1 MAIGLRHNSVMK
13 IAIFTLVVVFV
24 GDVHFLRAG
33 DDVKVALSLR
43 AQTDF
48 DRIVLAA
55 APELRDTTACIQS
68 EAALLPV
75 ASSEELP
82 LVHFRKGYCTLANA
96 GITGDPSAWRDAAA
110 EFDRAIE
117 VWPARVAALMRR
129 KQPMEPASTG
139 VRVLA
144 QIARLQANA
153 AVPNDVARDLAVA
166 LGTHSCP
173 AGVMPPQLC
182 ADVIGV
188 GQQWLGWI
196 DLRNGDLAAAA
207 RDFASTP
214 GWAPWIAGRQAF
226 RRAQYAEG
234 AADEQKAIA
243 DWDAARRQQ
252 PLPILARI
260 TPAPDLSEAY
270 TELGGAQLLAGN
282 STAAIASLTRAVKE
296 RSANAQAFFLRGR
309 AQEIAGHPD
318 AAQSDYSLASRTAF
332 AHAHDLASGEAHLY
346 RGILLYRRKQYAEA
360 EDEFSS
366 ALNFEIPASMR
377 ADAGA
382 WRRLAAVVA
391 GSCEASRGALEQALP
406 TVSPYFPKG
415 EARAALAACNSTS
428 ARP

>member
-1 MAIGLRHNSVMK
+1 MGLRHNSGMK

-24 GDVHFLRAG
+24 GDIHVLRAG
-33 DDVKVALSLR
+33 DDVKLALSLR

-48 DRIVLAA
+48 DRVALAA

-75 ASSEELP
+75 APPEELAV
-82 LVHFRKGYCTLANA
+82 VHFRKGYCTLANA

-129 KQPMEPASTG
+129 KLPMEQVSTG

-144 QIARLQANA
+144 QIARLQANEA
-153 AVPNDVARDLAVA
+153 APDDAARDLDIA
-166 LGTHSCP
+166 LGTHFCP

-182 ADVIGV
+182 EEVIGV
-188 GQQWLGWI
+188 GQQWQGWI
-196 DLRNGDLAAAA
+196 ALRGGDLSAAA

-214 GWAPWIAGRQAF
+214 GWAPWIAGREAF
-226 RRAQYAEG
+226 RRARYAEA
-234 AADEQKAIA
+234 AADDRRAIA
-243 DWDAARRQQ
+243 DWDAARRQV

-260 TPAPDLSEAY
+260 SPAPDLSGAY

-282 STAAIASLTRAVKE
+282 PAAAIATLTQAVKE
-296 RSANAQAFFLRGR
+296 RSTNSQALYLRAR
-309 AQEIAGHPD
+309 AQEIAGRTE

-332 AHAHDLASGEAHLY
+332 ANATDLATGDAHLY
-346 RGILLYRRKQYAEA
+346 RGILLFRRKQYAEA

-382 WRRLAAVVA
+382 WRRLAAVVS
-391 GSCEASRGALEQALP
+391 GSCEASRSALEQALP
-406 TVSPYFPKG
+406 TVSPYFPKD
-415 EARAALAACNSTS
+415 EARAALAGCAARS
-428 ARP
+428 ARE